1 MIAAVSAALP
11 SSGLRGDRFHAARPD
26 DLRAAKPWH
35 RFSYIIEALPR
46 AIAALML
53 DLRLTTGARVLDYG
67 CAEMP
72 YRDLLP
78 AGTDL
83 VGADLPGNP
92 NATIDVRSDGTVP
105 VDDDTFDAVLSTQVL
120 EHVADPAVYLAECA
134 RVLRPGGR
142 LLLSTHG
149 IMVWHPDPVDLWR
162 WTSEGLRT
170 AVERAGLEVERFE
183 GVMGLGA
190 SRAATAAGRGLPSP
204 APPPAPRAGVDDP
217 DHDQAVGAPWRRGR
231 PTPECTR
238 LCAGGEQAVTGRLHR
253 VAQRVRR
260 ARRAVSHARLQ
271 QRLAGPKL
279 LSALAETLPE
289 PFFVEI
295 GANDGQQHDHLQP
308 YILDRAVARNHGRAG
323 AIHLRAPA
331 GQLRGRTERV
341 S

>member
-190 SRAATAAGRGLPSP
+190 AALQLLQDAAYHRLPRRLRPVLALMIQTTIRLLERRGDAAGRRQNALVF
-204 APPPAPRAGVDDP
+204 A
-217 DHDQAVGAPWRRGR
+217 
-231 PTPECTR
+231 
-238 LCAGGEQAVTGRLHR
+238 L
-253 VAQRVRR
+253 VA
-260 ARRAVSHARLQ
+260 SK
-271 QRLAGPKL
+271 P
-279 LSALAETLPE
+279 
-289 PFFVEI
+289 
-295 GANDGQQHDHLQP
+295 
-308 YILDRAVARNHGRAG
+308 
-323 AIHLRAPA
+323 
-331 GQLRGRTERV
+331 
-341 S
+341 